1 MRIKICGITTRE
13 DAHAAI
19 DAGAD
24 ALGFIFVPASRR
36 YLSRDAAAS
45 IIAGLPPFV
54 TPVGVFVNERRK
66 LILET
71 IRRTG
76 IRCLQLHGDEPPEET
91 GGYPIPVIKGF
102 RVGPDFDPAV
112 LSAHRTG
119 AYLLDTYV
127 EGKYGGTGKRFD
139 WNLAVASK
147 KFGRI
152 ILSGGLTPEN
162 VGEAVRFVQPYAV
175 DVSSGVESAPGVK
188 DPARIEAFIRA
199 ARDAGA

>member
-1 MRIKICGITTRE
+1 VRIKICGITTRE
-13 DAHAAI
+13 DAHAAV

-36 YLSRDAAAS
+36 YLSRDAAAT

-54 TPVGVFVNERRK
+54 IPVGVFANERRK
-66 LILET
+66 RILET

-91 GGYPIPVIKGF
+91 GGYPVPVIKGF
-102 RVGPDFDPAV
+102 RVGPDFAPAS
-112 LSAHRTG
+112 LSSYRTG

-127 EGKYGGTGKRFD
+127 EGTYGGTGKRFD
-139 WNLAVASK
+139 WNLAAAAK
-147 KFGRI
+147 MFGRI

-175 DVSSGVESAPGVK
+175 DVSSGVESAPGTK
-188 DPARIEAFIRA
+188 DPARLEAFIRA
-199 ARDAGA
+199 ARGAGV

>member
-1 MRIKICGITTRE
+1 MKIKICGITTRQ
-13 DAHAAI
+13 DAYAAI

-24 ALGFIFVPASRR
+24 ALGFVFVPASKR

-54 TPVGVFVNERRK
+54 VPVGVFVNERRK

-76 IRCLQLHGDEPPEET
+76 IRCLQLHGDETPEET
-91 GGYPIPVIKGF
+91 AGYPVPVIKGF
-102 RVGPDFDPAV
+102 RIGPDFDPRA
-112 LSAHRTG
+112 LSSYGTG

-139 WNLAVASK
+139 WNLAVAAK
-147 KFGRI
+147 EYGRV
-152 ILSGGLTPEN
+152 ILSGGLTPDN

-175 DVSSGVESAPGVK
+175 DVSSGVEAAPGVK
-188 DPARIEAFIRA
+188 DHARVEAFIRA
-199 ARDAGA
+199 AREAGV